1 MTIKRIPPSKARSAA
16 SEVPAETKQRGRKAA
31 GPKPATRAALPK
43 PAKPMAA
50 VTRRPAPAK
59 ARSAARPAVPP
70 NTPHADPAAGGRRQ
84 STPGSATQELNLPY
98 GKTAP
103 IPIRIATT
111 VRTRLQNKAERTGVP
126 MQELIRRSISHML
139 RTYKLDQ
146 VPDPA
151 ELE

>member
-16 SEVPAETKQRGRKAA
+16 SEVPAEPKQRGRKAA

-43 PAKPMAA
+43 LDVVRPKAA

-70 NTPHADPAAGGRRQ
+70 TPAP
-84 STPGSATQELNLPY
+84 QENLPY